1 MGKPTTSWR
10 HAPTARHWFESVK
23 KKIEEVHE
31 VKGTN
36 VFLSRNPDPWIPDK
50 PIGGNEVAGGRLV
63 PKSLRPSIAL
73 KDNIASLSE
82 TTTCASDA
90 LKGYRSPFDSTMAAL
105 LKEGACHIE
114 GKTNMDEFGMGSHS
128 TRTPVGP
135 VRMPQPKH
143 TVSVGGSSGG
153 SAVAVARNEAKLALG
168 TDTGGSVRLPAAF
181 TGTTGFK
188 PSYGLVSRYGVV
200 PYANSLDTVGVIA
213 HTALQILDFFPAISG
228 HDARDPTNLSPLSR
242 NRIHLKRRDLQL
254 RMKKFNP
261 HDLRHL
267 HELKIGVPA
276 EYNVAELD
284 LEVHWAWHKVLG
296 ILQDR
301 GCSIVPISLPH
312 TKHALSAYYVIAAAE
327 AASNLAKYDGVRYG
341 TRSAGRDAPG
351 GNALY
356 SGTRS
361 AGFGAEV
368 RKRILVGSYTLS
380 SGAMD
385 NYFIKAQKVRRLVQ
399 RDFDRVF
406 AIPNYLR
413 TKEQFDLSDI
423 SEHVPLED
431 KLGPKQV
438 DFIICPTAPTLPPK
452 ISQVEQKQRGVENY
466 LGDVFTV
473 PASLAG
479 LPAVSIPV
487 ELPPILR
494 SRHRVPSV
502 GIQIIGQYSDDIH
515 VLQVGSMIQHL
526 CDQNDL
532 KYHAPLSLWQH
543 DQLVELAAGGAT
555 PQEVYDRERA
565 FRNRNLKENI
575 AKFSSSRAEYLAG
588 SHEQLD

>member
-1 MGKPTTSWR
+1 MGP
-10 HAPTARHWFESVK
+10 K
-23 KKIEEVHE
+23 KVEEVRE
-31 VKGTN
+31 VKGKN
-36 VFLSRNPDPWIPDK
+36 VFLSRNPDPNMPEK
-50 PIGGNEVAGGRLV
+50 PFGVNEVGGGRLV
-63 PKSLRPSIAL
+63 PRSLRSSIAL

-82 TTTCASDA
+82 TTTCASNA
-90 LKGYRSPFDSTMAAL
+90 LKGYRSPFDSTVAAL
-105 LKEGACHIE
+105 FKEGGCRIE

-135 VRMPQPKH
+135 IRMPQPKH

-153 SAVAVARNEAKLALG
+153 SAVAVARNEARLALG

-188 PSYGLVSRYGVV
+188 PSYGSVSRYGVV

-213 HTALQILDFFPAISG
+213 HSAVQILDLIPAITG

-242 NRIHLKRRDLQL
+242 YRINLKRKDLQL
-254 RMKKFNP
+254 RTKKFSP
-261 HDLRHL
+261 HDFRHL
-267 HELKIGVPA
+267 RELKIGVPA

-284 LEVHWAWHKVLG
+284 LEVHWAWQKVLKV
-296 ILQDR
+296 LQDQ

-351 GNALY
+351 GNVLY
-356 SGTRS
+356 SATRR

-368 RKRILVGSYTLS
+368 RRRILVGSYTLS

-406 AIPNYLR
+406 AMPNYLR

-423 SEHVPLED
+423 SEDIPLED
-431 KLGPKQV
+431 KLGPGQV
-438 DFIICPTAPTLPPK
+438 DFIICPTTPTLPPK
-452 ISQVEQKQRGVENY
+452 ISQVEQKQKGVENY
-466 LGDVFTV
+466 LSDVFTV

-479 LPAVSIPV
+479 IPAVSIPV
-487 ELPPILR
+487 DLPPILHKR
-494 SRHRVPSV
+494 NMVPSV
-502 GIQIIGQYSDDIH
+502 GIQIIGQYSDDVH

-532 KYHAPLSLWQH
+532 KYHAPLHPWQNT
-543 DQLVELAAGGAT
+543 QLVELRAGGAT
-555 PQEVYDRERA
+555 PTEFYARERSY
-565 FRNRNLKENI
+565 RSRNLKENI
-575 AKFSSSRAEYLAG
+575 AKFSDSRAEYLAQ
-588 SHEQLD
+588 SHEQSD

>member
-1 MGKPTTSWR
+1 
-10 HAPTARHWFESVK
+10 
-23 KKIEEVHE
+23 
-31 VKGTN
+31 
-36 VFLSRNPDPWIPDK
+36 
-50 PIGGNEVAGGRLV
+50 VAGGRLV
-63 PKSLRPSIAL
+63 PKSLRSSIAL

-82 TTTCASDA
+82 TTTCASNA

-105 LKEGACHIE
+105 LKEGACRIE

-135 VRMPQPKH
+135 IRMPQPKH

-153 SAVAVARNEAKLALG
+153 SAVAVARNEAKIALG

-213 HTALQILDFFPAISG
+213 HSAVQILDFFPAISG
-228 HDARDPTNLSPLSR
+228 HDALDPTNLSPFTR
-242 NRIHLKRRDLQL
+242 YRIHLKRRDLQL

-267 HELKIGVPA
+267 HELRIGVPA

-284 LEVHWAWHKVLG
+284 LEVHWAWQKVLR

-351 GNALY
+351 GNVLY
-356 SGTRS
+356 SATRS

-406 AIPNYLR
+406 AMPNYLR
-413 TKEQFDLSDI
+413 PKEQFDLSDI
-423 SEHVPLED
+423 SEHIPVED
-431 KLGPKQV
+431 KLGPGQV
-438 DFIICPTAPTLPPK
+438 DFIICPTTPTLPPK

-466 LGDVFTV
+466 LSDVFTV

-479 LPAVSIPV
+479 IPAVSIPV
-487 ELPPILR
+487 ELPPILH
-494 SRHRVPSV
+494 SRNKVPSV

-532 KYHAPLSLWQH
+532 KYHAPLRHWQNT
-543 DQLVELAAGGAT
+543 QLVELQAGGAT
-555 PQEVYDRERA
+555 PKEYYERERA

-575 AKFSSSRAEYLAG
+575 ANFSDTRAEYLARL
-588 SHEQLD
+588 HEQSD